1 MYTSTPVHNHWNVV
15 RLPCISCTLLHLS
28 TITGMLCDCLVS
40 HVHFYT
46 CPQSLECCAT
56 ALYLMYTSTPV
67 HNHWNVVRLPC
78 ILRTLLHLSTIT
90 GMLCNCL
97 MSQVHFC
104 SIPVHNHQI
113 AVWPTHFL
121 THTSAMH
128 LFHNNW
134 NIKLQDWLT
143 SSVYFCYIPVR
154 NHKCESLTSSVH
166 LCYSINLA
174 TITGLLQDWLTSSVH
189 FYYTP
194 VRNHWN
200 VVWLTHIFCTPLLQ
214 YKPGHNH
221 QTVARV
227 PYLFCIPLPSTC
239 PQSLEHC
246 LDTVAGPVMTVHFAA
261 HKTKRAVTLGQLT
274 FKCQTGQQQIKSFLN
289 LTF

>member
-1 MYTSTPVHNHWNVV
+1 
-15 RLPCISCTLLHLS
+15 
-28 TITGMLCDCLVS
+28 MLCDCLVPY
-40 HVHFYT
+40 VHFYT

-56 ALYLMYTSTPV
+56 ALYLTYTSTPV

-90 GMLCNCL
+90 GMLCNCF

-104 SIPVHNHQI
+104 SIPVHNHQN

-128 LFHNNW
+128 LFHNHW

-143 SSVYFCYIPVR
+143 SSVHFCYIPVH
-154 NHKCESLTSSVH
+154 NHKCASLTSSVH

-189 FYYTP
+189 LYYTP

-221 QTVARV
+221 HTVARL

-246 LDTVAGPVMTVHFAA
+246 FDTVAGPVMTVHFSA

-289 LTF
+289 LSF

>member
-1 MYTSTPVHNHWNVV
+1 MG
-15 RLPCISCTLLHLS
+15 LHLQY
-28 TITGMLCDCLVS
+28 ILCDCLIS

-67 HNHWNVVRLPC
+67 HNDWNVVRPLC
-78 ILRTLLHLSTIT
+78 ILRTLLHLSTIN

-104 SIPVHNHQI
+104 SIPVHNHQN
-113 AVWPTHFL
+113 AVWLTHFL
-121 THTSAMH
+121 THTSATH
-128 LFHNNW
+128 LFHNHW
-134 NIKLQDWLT
+134 NIK
-143 SSVYFCYIPVR
+143 
-154 NHKCESLTSSVH
+154 
-166 LCYSINLA
+166 
-174 TITGLLQDWLTSSVH
+174 LQDWLTSSVH

-214 YKPGHNH
+214 YKPGHIH
-221 QTVARV
+221 QTVASL

-274 FKCQTGQQQIKSFLN
+274 FKCQTGQQQIK
-289 LTF
+289 